1 MAERWL
7 YYIPCAISAGGEIGF
22 IARVLETDHA
32 LNTEEGVRRM
42 VAVIREEFVEQH
54 ELGDDDVSI
63 IPLGWTLITAQ
74 RGAAVGVRDNGKK
87 KPG

>member
-1 MAERWL
+1 MAERWV
-7 YYIPCAISAGGEIGF
+7 YYVPLAVQVEGQVGF

-42 VAVIREEFVEQH
+42 IAVIREEFVEQH